1 MTDTHS
7 HPSPS
12 GIPLGGGGDPALA
25 LSEVQRRWRSDLLD
39 QMGDFIRIPALSPAF
54 DADWVEHG
62 FLDQMVE
69 LAAAWLTAQRLPGA
83 VIEILRSP
91 GRTPLLFV
99 DIPAQGTAAEATVLV
114 YGHLDKQPEFQ
125 GWREGTG
132 PWTPV
137 FDGIRLFGRGSADD
151 AYAVCLLGAALGALV
166 AQGTSYPRCVAVFET
181 GEESGSP
188 DLAYW
193 LGVLGDRLGQVGL
206 VACLDSGAGDY
217 DRLWAVTSLRGT
229 ASATLTVR
237 VLDEGAHSG
246 DAGGVVPSSFRVLR
260 ALLDRVESSATGEI
274 LLPELRCDIPADRED
289 QARATAELLGASLWE
304 RFSWASSAD
313 GRVRAC
319 TEDPHEALLRRAWH
333 PSLAVVGA
341 EGMPPLATAGNVLRP
356 FTSIRLSLRLPPLCG
371 AAAALAAVGE
381 VLTADPPYGA
391 VVTFEPSPQVVDG
404 WNAPPFSVEL
414 STALNAAS
422 AACFDGAAP
431 AFIGQGGTIPLMG
444 LLGGLFPDAQFLAC
458 GVQGP
463 GTNAHGPNESLHIP
477 YTERLTA
484 SLAVVINA
492 LAL

>member
-12 GIPLGGGGDPALA
+12 GIPLGGGCDPALA

-99 DIPAQGTAAEATVLV
+99 DIPAQGTATEATVLV

-166 AQGTSYPRCVAVFET
+166 AQGASYPRCVAVFET

-313 GRVRAC
+313 
-319 TEDPHEALLRRAWH
+319 D
-333 PSLAVVGA
+333 
-341 EGMPPLATAGNVLRP
+341 
-356 FTSIRLSLRLPPLCG
+356 
-371 AAAALAAVGE
+371 
-381 VLTADPPYGA
+381 
-391 VVTFEPSPQVVDG
+391 DG
-404 WNAPPFSVEL
+404 
-414 STALNAAS
+414 
-422 AACFDGAAP
+422 
-431 AFIGQGGTIPLMG
+431 Q
-444 LLGGLFPDAQFLAC
+444 LGGRQSA
-458 GVQGP
+458 
-463 GTNAHGPNESLHIP
+463 SLH
-477 YTERLTA
+477 
-484 SLAVVINA
+484 
-492 LAL
+492 